1 VPSAKPIDELSA
13 DDLHA
18 HPIWEYAMDEE
29 EEHDETYV
37 RPVTASS
44 VPRELHVV
52 YHAAC
57 EVVAATGKSYTAFMS
72 ICNGALHT
80 EAPVVVGNAGEY
92 WPLDLPHDYQ
102 PAKFKQLF
110 GVTRSALFPMRWRLR
125 VPVAGESEPR
135 SGVYA
140 GG

>member
-1 VPSAKPIDELSA
+1 MRDRGSGRLAQALAPMPSAKPIDELSA

-37 RPVTASS
+37 RPIAASA
-44 VPRELHVV
+44 VPRERHVV

-72 ICNGALHT
+72 ICNGALHG
-80 EAPVVVGNAGEY
+80 EAPVVVGDAGEY
-92 WPLDLPHDYQ
+92 VRSTTRLP
-102 PAKFKQLF
+102 
-110 GVTRSALFPMRWRLR
+110 TR
-125 VPVAGESEPR
+125 
-135 SGVYA
+135 
-140 GG
+140 

>member
-1 VPSAKPIDELSA
+1 MPSAKPIDELSA
-13 DDLHA
+13 EDLHT

-37 RPVTASS
+37 HPVAAPS

-57 EVVAATGKSYTAFMS
+57 ELITASGKSYAGFMS
-72 ICNGALHT
+72 ICNGALHG

-102 PAKFKQLF
+102 PTKFKQLF
-110 GVTRSALFPMRWRLR
+110 GVTHSALFPVRWRLR
-125 VPVAGESEPR
+125 VPIAGELEPPT
-135 SGVYA
+135 GVYN